1 MNDRWK
7 ILNIQGRN
15 TDISKYVLELVRVA
29 DKKTLAQMNIQQH
42 CK

>member
-29 DKKTLAQMNIQQH
+29 DKKNISTNEH
-42 CK
+42 PTAL